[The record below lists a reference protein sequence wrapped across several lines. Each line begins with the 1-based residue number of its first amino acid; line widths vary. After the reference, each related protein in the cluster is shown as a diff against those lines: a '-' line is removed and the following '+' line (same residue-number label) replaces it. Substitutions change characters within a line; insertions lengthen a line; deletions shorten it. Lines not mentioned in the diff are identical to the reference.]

1 MGEGCSYVSRGWV
14 MADVCLLST
23 IGVPTKDRI
32 VVPFCL
38 DGVIVFPVGG
48 GHRYSYT
55 VPPSTFQVA
64 VYGHR

>member
-48 GHRYSYT
+48 ASL
-55 VPPSTFQVA
+55 
-64 VYGHR
+64 